1 MGKKNSDIVQGKI
14 RRDAPFEPLYN
25 LTNDLSQT
33 ENVVTANPAIAH
45 ELGALL
51 KQEQE
56 RIPQTKRIGW
66 INIRKALQKE
76 WLSRPTGQRAGEIFL
91 YSNFFLNVSLLAC
104 RLP

>member
-51 KQEQE
+51 KHGKAGRGQSTLLNILF
-56 RIPQTKRIGW
+56 IP
-66 INIRKALQKE
+66 
-76 WLSRPTGQRAGEIFL
+76 
-91 YSNFFLNVSLLAC
+91 
-104 RLP
+104 